1 MVWIEVD
8 IDNERIST
16 SSFLYEL
23 EEEDVQE
30 IFDQLDDD
38 QIIKFIMRKK
48 GESALKDVVKYLFEE
63 SVKNSG

>member
-8 IDNERIST
+8 IDNERISM

-23 EEEDVQE
+23 EEADVQE
-30 IFDQLDDD
+30 IFNQLDDD
-38 QIIKFIMRKK
+38 QIIKFIMGKE

-63 SVKNSG
+63 SAKNSG